1 MIQFKL
7 LAAAIVAVAGSAAW
21 VQAQNQIPASSYR
34 RSGPSRGAS
43 AGTAPVK
50 TSAPETA
57 AQAPRGDTSR
67 GWRSP
72 SASGEPASAG
82 AAKAVGPA
90 RALGI
95 NETSTTQSDGTAAQV
110 SPPPAAAADIAPR
123 ATRSRVTNG
132 SGTLPNDHGQ
142 VWREYD
148 ISPYTTRVTGTNR
161 PEQAIVDWVLRETGY
176 EAWHGE
182 TVSILSADARSLRV
196 YHTPTTQAIVAE
208 VADRFVNSEAET
220 HAFGIRVISLD
231 SPSWR
236 AKAQRMLRPVNV
248 QTQGVQAWLI
258 AKEDAAVLLGE
269 LRKRGDFRE
278 HSAPHLLVNNGQT
291 AVATA
296 ARTHNYV
303 RGVLLTPE
311 AWPGFQPLTT
321 QIDEGYTLEL
331 SPLLSLDGRTI
342 DAVVKCNLDQVE
354 KLQPVMLDVPT
365 PAAPRQRTQIDVPQL
380 ASFRLHER
388 FRWPVEQVLLIGCGM
403 VVPPVP
409 GEQQGLR
416 LPLVSTPLRVDLLI
430 FIESR
435 GPNGKPAA
443 LATVPVPGVLPTPR

>member
-57 AQAPRGDTSR
+57 SQAPRGDTSR

-196 YHTPTTQAIVAE
+196 YHTPTTQSIVAE

>member
-21 VQAQNQIPASSYR
+21 VQAQNQLPASSYR

-57 AQAPRGDTSR
+57 SQAPRGDTSR

-123 ATRSRVTNG
+123 STRSRVTNG